1 MNETNKPDLEVVD
14 DDHEGMAMWKG
25 RRLMDMS
32 NKELYIAFSELGKL
46 YQKAKQD
53 LEESEN
59 FID

>member
-1 MNETNKPDLEVVD
+1 
-14 DDHEGMAMWKG
+14 MAMWKG